1 MFKTRWG
8 WWVEKRHFTPNP
20 TPTGRGGVPQA
31 PCSTLKAQNRKLTT
45 INGKERE
52 IGKGT
57 PTQTETVTVAAFAAA
72 ASGKDIWQCAWY
84 SRTKC
89 AIYIQISA
97 LKKRE
102 TKQIKKGGSHKAYA
116 RCCSSCCCFK
126 AAKRKLK
133 GQAAGQNII
142 YFLLFKWAYTHTHTH
157 VHYISVCLCVWHVTA
172 VLHFAAIFCSFC
184 VLRFLFGSF
193 KSEPR
198 RHLELSDFR

>member
-20 TPTGRGGVPQA
+20 TPTGRGGCHSLLVA
-31 PCSTLKAQNRKLTT
+31 HLKHKTENWQLSMAKK
-45 INGKERE
+45 GKSGRE
-52 IGKGT
+52 IRKG
-57 PTQTETVTVAAFAAA
+57 TQTETETETVAAFAAA

-116 RCCSSCCCFK
+116 RCCSCFK

-133 GQAAGQNII
+133 GQAAGQNI
-142 YFLLFKWAYTHTHTH
+142 F
-157 VHYISVCLCVWHVTA
+157 
-172 VLHFAAIFCSFC
+172 SFI
-184 VLRFLFGSF
+184 
-193 KSEPR
+193 
-198 RHLELSDFR
+198 